1 MALTLHLKY
10 AEKLKGRAERLAKVT
25 FRGLSHYTKVL
36 ENVEDSVVF
45 DEMFEWPVARPIEAE
60 EVIDIQIY
68 NYNKYLSNRLVGT
81 FRMILQELIE
91 VGCVKISDCLLDNN
105 NVVMKTTVT
114 FELSYNAPDGSVGLW
129 QKGGFEKLKSRELRR
144 GLNEEERLN
153 ELNKRED
160 AFVGDQD
167 RDSDSVTLSPSLSI
181 KGSMLSLTSKSSNS
195 KSPKSPGSKTLGSV
209 VKMAMMKRSRQTISD
224 TEEDRI
230 TLTDQQDPDSSDLDA
245 KAAEVASMLARTNRN
260 MDQDDT
266 TAMELPVPLAAQGKR
281 GRSSLMSD
289 DAMMKAQDF
298 QVCITILEARQLAG
312 LNMDPVVCVQV
323 GDQRKFTSVKESTN
337 CPYYNEYFVFDFH
350 MPPLMLFD
358 KIITLSVQHFRK
370 FLRSGSVVG
379 CFKLDIATV
388 YRENDHQFYHKWAML
403 TDPDDINGGV
413 KGYLKCDIAVIG
425 KGDSVKVPPKSEKED
440 DDIEA
445 NLLLPDGV
453 PADRQKAR
461 YIIKIYKAEGLPK
474 MNTGLMA
481 NVKKAFTGENRDLTD
496 PFVEVHFA
504 GHKGRTSVRKGCYE
518 PVWNEQVIFT
528 EMFPPLCRRIRLQLR
543 DSDSVQDDVIGTHFL
558 DLSTISHEGEKGF
571 LPTFGPAWINLYGST
586 RDYQILAKHGHLND
600 GLGEGVSYRG
610 RVLVALK
617 TEIIEAEDIGTT
629 LVEVEPALPISDTAA
644 GRLEEYFLLG
654 VILEATMIDRK
665 TGDKPIHF
673 EISIGNAG
681 NVMDGYNAPCR
692 HSRDSSSD
700 DSEAASGREDDNM
713 TSSLDTPQW
722 VSTTQPVKPV
732 TIDKCYYHLPYYQ
745 NKPCVY
751 VRDMFEDHRRR
762 LYNSNIIDKI
772 CEKLDDGLTAVNLM
786 IEEEQPFPEQKLRM
800 VFEELGQG
808 CSKFVSLVKGTGG
821 GSAAGKTK
829 LDKERHKLLVREM
842 DQMSTLARTMKA
854 TVTKSNMKD
863 KLKAGTQYLNKL
875 KSLAIEPQHALP
887 DVLIWMVSN
896 NKRIAYQ
903 RLPARQIIYSIV
915 DEERGRDCG
924 KPITLLLK
932 LPGKKAMGSAGWT
945 IQTKLQVF
953 LWLGLSKHKKDYLK
967 GLPKGYEETKQLRS
981 SSKPCG
987 VPPNCIHYTE
997 RQSFQL
1003 RAHMYQARQLIGSDA
1018 SGLSDPFARI
1028 AFAEQSMTTQVIE
1041 QTLSPTWDEM
1051 LILKEVQMYG
1061 TMDDI
1066 VDEPPTIVVEIFDQ
1080 DKVGKSEFIGRALCR
1095 PVVKLST
1102 ELYGPPKFPPRL
1114 EWWDIY
1120 RGPDRAGELLAAFEL
1135 LQLAPFGDASG
1146 QDLPPLELPATERDR
1161 GPIMPVPKG
1170 IRPILSKHRIEVL
1183 FWGVRDLKRVQLQSV
1198 DHPRID
1204 VECAGHVLSSS
1215 VVLNCKKNPNFSV
1228 PVKYFDVE
1236 LPENELYCP
1245 PITIRCV
1252 DCRSFG
1258 RFTLVGTHVISNLHK
1273 FMYVPT
1279 TTQAKNTLQK
1289 IFPLKGLDSVKIIQS
1304 GSPVSRRSEDVAINV
1319 DENLPLISKDQCITI
1334 DTLQTNKEK
1343 KTTENKKTKSKVEDD
1358 ELDLETLD
1366 WWSKYFASVETLI
1379 REGADKSE
1387 EHGHSNDVFNVEL
1400 LEAESKVADLGNNK
1414 DDAFK
1419 KSANGSYGTLGGGL
1433 PNDTEGEE
1441 VEIKQAKRFDKD
1453 VKRREEKEKRQSRP
1467 QQREGTLA
1475 KQLSPKAQRK
1485 LDKLLSNTSQLK
1497 RSDFMRR
1504 FQFNKQSKDDNSE
1517 ENIGVISL
1525 IRVYPTELESQ
1536 TQFEGFRDWLHTFEL
1551 YRGKNMGNDEPD
1563 ENRVVGKFKGSMK
1576 IYKIPLPP
1584 DIEDCTITGGDPA
1597 YGLFQGLPSNEPV
1610 KVLVRVYIVKAN
1622 DLHPADIN
1630 GKADPY
1636 LVIRL
1641 GSKSQNDKDN
1651 YISKQLNPVFGK
1663 CFEFEATFP
1672 MESLLTVQVYDWDL
1686 IGVDDLIGETKL
1698 DLENRY
1704 YSRHRASCGL
1714 AQKYEL
1720 HGYNAWRDPQ
1730 KPTQILARLCKDS
1743 KVDGPYYQPGK
1754 VRVSNRIFTAPMEL
1768 EDENGMKKA
1777 TDEHLALAA
1786 LNNWHEIPK
1795 VGCHLV
1801 PEHVETRPLFHP
1813 EKPGIEQGK
1822 LEMFVDMFPMDMPA
1836 PGPPVDISPRKPKSY
1851 ELRCIIWNT
1860 DDVVLEDDAF
1870 FTGEKMSDIYVK
1882 GWIKGSEDM
1891 QSTDIH
1897 YRSLTGEGN
1906 FNWRFVFPFDYLVAE
1921 EKIVISR
1928 KETLFS
1934 WDETESKI
1942 PARLNM
1948 QVWDADHF
1956 SADDFLGALTLDLNR
1971 FPRGAK
1977 SSKLCTLDML
1987 KTDGSVPQMSLFKHK
2002 RVKGW
2007 WPFHVKNEG
2016 SEELEL
2022 TGKVEAELHLMSA
2035 EEAEKHPAGL
2045 GRSEPDPLE
2054 KPNRP
2059 DSSFMWFMNPFK
2071 SLRYILWHNYKWM
2084 IIKLLLVALLV
2095 ALLILFFY
2103 SMPGYT
2109 VKKMFNA

>member
-1 MALTLHLKY
+1 RMCTDHTDHTDHS
-10 AEKLKGRAERLAKVT
+10 GQ
-25 FRGLSHYTKVL
+25 
-36 ENVEDSVVF
+36 
-45 DEMFEWPVARPIEAE
+45 MFEWPVARSIEAE
-60 EVIDIQIY
+60 EMIDIQIF

-91 VGCVKISDCLLDNN
+91 VGNVKISDCLLDTN
-105 NVVMKTTVT
+105 NVVMRTTVT
-114 FELSYNAPDGSVGLW
+114 FELTYNAPDGSVGLW
-129 QKGGFEKLKSRELRR
+129 QKGGFEKLRSNELRR
-144 GLNEEERLN
+144 GLSEEERMN
-153 ELNKRED
+153 ELNKHD
-160 AFVGDQD
+160 PQFASLADL
-167 RDSDSVTLSPSLSI
+167 DSRSLYCTFQKCVEKNPVKTKLFSCTFEILVKGTAHDVYQSSYLVIHAHSASIDTISVTLR
-181 KGSMLSLTSKSSNS
+181 T
-195 KSPKSPGSKTLGSV
+195 T
-209 VKMAMMKRSRQTISD
+209 
-224 TEEDRI
+224 
-230 TLTDQQDPDSSDLDA
+230 PDYS
-245 KAAEVASMLARTNRN
+245 E
-260 MDQDDT
+260 
-266 TAMELPVPLAAQGKR
+266 
-281 GRSSLMSD
+281 
-289 DAMMKAQDF
+289 
-298 QVCITILEARQLAG
+298 VCITIIEARQLAG

-323 GDQRKFTSVKESTN
+323 GDQKKYTSVKESTN

-358 KIITLSVQHFRK
+358 KIISLTVLHSRN
-370 FLRSGSVVG
+370 FLRSGTIVG
-379 CFKLDIATV
+379 SFKLDVATV
-388 YRENDHQFYHKWAML
+388 YRSLDHQFYHKWAML
-403 TDPDDINGGV
+403 MDPDDISGGV

-425 KGDSVKVPPKSEKED
+425 KGDSVKVPPKSDKEE

-474 MNTGLMA
+474 MNTGIVA
-481 NVKKAFTGENRDLTD
+481 NVKKAFTGENRDLAD
-496 PFVEVHFA
+496 PYVEIHLA
-504 GHKGRTSVRKGCYE
+504 GHKGKTSVKKGCYE
-518 PVWNEQVIFT
+518 PVWNEQVVFT
-528 EMFPPLCRRIRLQLR
+528 EMFPPLCRRIKVQLL
-543 DSDSVQDDVIGTHFL
+543 DSDSVNDDVIGTHFI
-558 DLSTISHEGEKGF
+558 DLSNISNEGEKGF
-571 LPTFGPAWINLYGST
+571 LPTYGPAWVNLYGST
-586 RDYQILAKHGHLND
+586 RNYHVLTKHGHLND

-610 RVLVALK
+610 RLLLALR
-617 TEIIEAEDIGTT
+617 TEIIEGEDVGATM
-629 LVEVEPALPISDTAA
+629 VEVEASPPISENAA
-644 GRLEEYFLLG
+644 GRPEEYYLFG
-654 VILEATMIDRK
+654 TFLEATMIDRK
-665 TGDKPIHF
+665 VGDKPIHF
-673 EISIGNAG
+673 ETSIGNAG

-692 HSRDSSSD
+692 QSKDDSSGESD
-700 DSEAASGREDDNM
+700 RSDHEEDAL
-713 TSSLDTPQW
+713 TAKLDTPQW
-722 VSTTQPVKPV
+722 NSTTPAAKPV
-732 TIDKCYYHLPYYQ
+732 SRDRCYFHLPFYED
-745 NKPCVY
+745 KPCVY
-751 VRDMFEDHRRR
+751 VREAFEDHRRR
-762 LYNSNIIDKI
+762 MYNSNIIDKI
-772 CEKLDDGLTAVNLM
+772 CEKLDEGMCEVQLM
-786 IEEEQPFPEQKLRM
+786 IEEEQPFPEQRLRA

-854 TVTKSNMKD
+854 TVSKTNMKE
-863 KLKAGTQYLNKL
+863 KLKAGTQYLAKL
-875 KSLAIEPQHALP
+875 KLLSVEPQHALP
-887 DVLIWMVSN
+887 DVFIWMVSN

-903 RLPARQIIYSIV
+903 RIPARHLIYSIV
-915 DEERGRDCG
+915 DEERGKDCG
-924 KPITLLLK
+924 KPITLLLR

-945 IQTKLQVF
+945 IQTKLNLY

-967 GLPKGYEETKQLRS
+967 GLPRGYEETKALRHS
-981 SSKPCG
+981 TKPSG
-987 VPPNCIHYTE
+987 VPPPFLHYNE
-997 RQSFQL
+997 RQTFQL

-1028 AFAEQSMTTQVIE
+1028 AFADQSMATQVIE

-1051 LILKEVQMYG
+1051 LILQEVEIYG
-1061 TMDDI
+1061 LMEEIQDD
-1066 VDEPPTIVVEIFDQ
+1066 PPTIVVEVFDQ
-1080 DKVGKSEFIGRALCR
+1080 DKVGKSEFIGRALCK
-1095 PVVKLST
+1095 PVVKLSS
-1102 ELYGPPKFPPRL
+1102 EGYNPPKFPPRL
-1114 EWWDIY
+1114 QWWDIF
-1120 RGPDRAGELLAAFEL
+1120 RGPDRAGELLATFEL
-1135 LQLAPFGDASG
+1135 LQLAPFGDSSG
-1146 QDLPPLELPATERDR
+1146 VDLPPLELPAMDKDR

-1204 VECAGHVLSSS
+1204 IECAGHVLTSSIIQ
-1215 VVLNCKKNPNFSV
+1215 NCKKNPNFGV

-1245 PITIRCV
+1245 PIAIRCV

-1279 TTQAKNTLQK
+1279 TRNAKNALQK
-1289 IFPLKGLDSVKIIQS
+1289 LFPREWLQIHDSLTTEFLF
-1304 GSPVSRRSEDVAINV
+1304 PVSTRSEDVAITV
-1319 DENLPLISKDQCITI
+1319 DENLPLIHRDQVITI
-1334 DTLQTNKEK
+1334 
-1343 KTTENKKTKSKVEDD
+1343 
-1358 ELDLETLD
+1358 ET
-1366 WWSKYFASVETLI
+1366 VRT
-1379 REGADKSE
+1379 
-1387 EHGHSNDVFNVEL
+1387 
-1400 LEAESKVADLGNNK
+1400 
-1414 DDAFK
+1414 
-1419 KSANGSYGTLGGGL
+1419 GL
-1433 PNDTEGEE
+1433 
-1441 VEIKQAKRFDKD
+1441 VEIKQAKRL
-1453 VKRREEKEKRQSRP
+1453 EKEAKKNAERDKREAEKKQP
-1467 QQREGTLA
+1467 KTTQA

-1485 LDKLLSNTSQLK
+1485 KEKLLSNTSQLK
-1497 RSDFMRR
+1497 VRVTLSTSNLTVFLPSPSCPSNP
-1504 FQFNKQSKDDNSE
+1504 Q
-1517 ENIGVISL
+1517 
-1525 IRVYPTELESQ
+1525 VYPNELESQ
-1536 TQFEGFRDWLHTFEL
+1536 SQFDGFRDWLHTFEL
-1551 YRGKNMGNDEPD
+1551 YRGKNTGNDEPD
-1563 ENRVVGKFKGSMK
+1563 ENRIVGKFKGSMK

-1584 DIEDCTITGGDPA
+1584 DIEDTTLTGGDPA
-1597 YGLFQGLPSNEPV
+1597 FGLFQGLPSNEPV
-1610 KVLVRVYIVKAN
+1610 KVLVRVYVVKAN

-1641 GSKSQNDKDN
+1641 GNKSQNDKEN

-1672 MESLLTVQVYDWDL
+1672 MESLLTVQVFDWDL

-1704 YSRHRASCGL
+1704 YSRHRATCGL
-1714 AQKYEL
+1714 GQKYEL

-1730 KPTQILARLCKDS
+1730 KPTQVLAKICKDS
-1743 KVDGPYYQPGK
+1743 KVDGPHYQPGK
-1754 VRVSNRIFTAPMEL
+1754 VRVANRIFTAPMEI
-1768 EDENGMKKA
+1768 EDENGVKKA

-1786 LNNWHEIPK
+1786 LNNWHEVPK

-1822 LEMFVDMFPMDMPA
+1822 IEMFVDMFPMDMPA

-1882 GWIKGSEDM
+1882 GWVKGSDDM
-1891 QSTDIH
+1891 QATDIH

-1921 EKIVISR
+1921 EKIVMTR

-1934 WDETESKI
+1934 WDETESKV
-1942 PARLNM
+1942 PARLNL

-1956 SADDFLGALTLDLNR
+1956 SADDFLGSLTLDLNR

-2016 SEELEL
+2016 NEELEL
-2022 TGKVEAELHLMSA
+2022 TGKVEAELHLMSG

-2045 GRSEPDPLE
+2045 GRSEPEPLE

-2071 SLRYILWHNYKWM
+2071 SLRYILWHNYKWI
-2084 IIKLLLVALLV
+2084 IIKLLLLTLLV
-2095 ALLILFFY
+2095 ILIGLFFY

-2109 VKKMFNA
+2109 VKKMWGV

>member
-10 AEKLKGRAERLAKVT
+10 AEKLKGRAERLMKVS
-25 FRGLSHYTKVL
+25 FRGLSHYTKTV

-60 EVIDIQIY
+60 EVIDIQLY

-91 VGCVKISDCLLDNN
+91 VGNVKVSDCLLDNN
-105 NVVMKTTVT
+105 NVVMKTTIT
-114 FELSYNAPDGSVGLW
+114 FELTYNAPDGSVGLW
-129 QKGGFEKLKSRELRR
+129 QRGGFERLKSSELRR
-144 GLNEEERLN
+144 GLNEEEQMN
-153 ELNKRED
+153 ELNNLEQSS
-160 AFVGDQD
+160 VIVDQEKE
-167 RDSDSVTLSPSLSI
+167 SDSISASPSLSI
-181 KGSMLSLTSKSSNS
+181 KGSVLSLVSKSSTSKSTR
-195 KSPKSPGSKTLGSV
+195 SPGSRTLGSV
-209 VKMAMMKRSRQTISD
+209 VKMAMMMRQKYTTSD
-224 TEEDRI
+224 SEEDRL
-230 TLTDQQDPDSSDLDA
+230 TLTDQLDPDSSDLDA

-260 MDQDDT
+260 ADQDDNPT
-266 TAMELPVPLAAQGKR
+266 VDMTMPLAVQGRR
-281 GRSSLMSD
+281 GKSSLMTEDSL
-289 DAMMKAQDF
+289 MKAQDF
-298 QVCITILEARQLAG
+298 QVCVTIIEARQLAG

-323 GDQRKFTSVKESTN
+323 GDQKKYTSVKESTN

-358 KIITLSVQHFRK
+358 KIISLSVCQ
-370 FLRSGSVVG
+370 SGRILKTSRVLG
-379 CFKLDIATV
+379 AYRLDVATV
-388 YRENDHQFYHKWAML
+388 YCQQDHQFYHKWAML
-403 TDPDDINGGV
+403 MDPDDINGGV

-461 YIIKIYKAEGLPK
+461 YSVKIYRAEGLPK
-474 MNTGLMA
+474 MNAGIMA

-504 GHKGRTSVRKGCYE
+504 GHKGRTSVKKGCYE

-543 DSDSVQDDVIGTHFL
+543 DSDSVNDDVIGTHFI
-558 DLSTISHEGEKGF
+558 DLSSISHEGEKGF
-571 LPTFGPAWINLYGST
+571 LPTFGPAWVNLYGST

-610 RVLVALK
+610 RVLVSLK
-617 TEIIEAEDIGTT
+617 TEIIEAEDIGAT
-629 LVEVEPALPISDTAA
+629 LVEVEPTQPISETAA
-644 GRLEEYFLLG
+644 GRTEEYFLFAS
-654 VILEATMIDRK
+654 ILEATMIDRK
-665 TGDKPIHF
+665 VGDRPIHF

-681 NVMDGYNAPCR
+681 NVMDGYNPPCR
-692 HSRDSSSD
+692 HSRDDSSGDSD
-700 DSEAASGREDDNM
+700 GHSGQEDDNL
-713 TSSLDTPQW
+713 TASLDAPQW
-722 VSTTQPVKPV
+722 VSTTPPVRPV
-732 TIDKCYYHLPYYQ
+732 TRDKCYYHVPYYQ
-745 NKPCVY
+745 DKPCIY
-751 VRDMFEDHRRR
+751 VRDLFEDHRRR
-762 LYNSNIIDKI
+762 MYNSNIIDKI
-772 CEKLDDGLTAVNLM
+772 CEKLDDGLTQVHLM
-786 IEEEQPFPEQKLRM
+786 IEDEQPFPEQRLRL

-842 DQMSTLARTMKA
+842 DQLSTLARTMKA

-875 KSLAIEPQHALP
+875 KTLSTEPQHALP
-887 DVLIWMVSN
+887 DVFIWMVSN

-903 RLPARQIIYSIV
+903 RIPARQIIYSIV

-924 KPITLLLK
+924 KPITLLLR
-932 LPGKKAMGSAGWT
+932 LPGKRAMGSAGWT

-953 LWLGLSKHKKDYLK
+953 FWLGLSKHKKDFLK
-967 GLPKGYEETKQLRS
+967 GLPKGYEETKQLKS
-981 SSKPCG
+981 SSKSSG
-987 VPPNCIHYTE
+987 VPPHFIHYNE

-1028 AFAEQSMTTQVIE
+1028 AFADQSMATQVIE

-1051 LILKEVQMYG
+1051 LILTEVQMYG
-1061 TMDDI
+1061 VMEEI
-1066 VDEPPTIVVEIFDQ
+1066 VDDPPTIVVEIFDQ
-1080 DKVGKSEFIGRALCR
+1080 DKVGKSEFIGRALCK

-1102 ELYGPPKFPPRL
+1102 EAYQPPKFPPRL

-1135 LQLAPFGDASG
+1135 LQLAVFGDSLG
-1146 QDLPPLELPATERDR
+1146 QDLPPMELPTTEKDR

-1215 VVLNCKKNPNFSV
+1215 IILNCKKNPNFSV

-1289 IFPLKGLDSVKIIQS
+1289 IFPLKGLDNVRVIQS
-1304 GSPVSRRSEDVAINV
+1304 GSPVSIRSEDVAINM
-1319 DENLPLISKDQCITI
+1319 DENLPLISRDQYITI
-1334 DTLQTNKEK
+1334 DTISTSKEQ
-1343 KTTENKKTKSKVEDD
+1343 KTAENKKKKKVEDEEPD
-1358 ELDLETLD
+1358 MEALD
-1366 WWSKYFASVETLI
+1366 WWSKYFASVETMI
-1379 REGADKSE
+1379 R
-1387 EHGHSNDVFNVEL
+1387 EHGHSEDVFNVEL
-1400 LEAESKVADLGNNK
+1400 LQAESKATDSGMEDQRYSQRSTSGGYGSLGMP
-1414 DDAFK
+1414 
-1419 KSANGSYGTLGGGL
+1419 NGI
-1433 PNDTEGEE
+1433 NGEE
-1441 VEIKQAKRFDKD
+1441 VEIKQARKLERDA
-1453 VKRREEKEKRQSRP
+1453 KRRDEKERRDGDKKFYKSG
-1467 QQREGTLA
+1467 QREGTLT

-1497 RSDFMRR
+1497 VFHVGHFKNVLLTVSGKMHTSMNYT
-1504 FQFNKQSKDDNSE
+1504 FQ
-1517 ENIGVISL
+1517 
-1525 IRVYPTELESQ
+1525 VYPSELEAQSQ
-1536 TQFEGFRDWLHTFEL
+1536 FDGFRDWLHTFEL

-1563 ENRVVGKFKGSMK
+1563 ENRIVGKFKGSMK

-1610 KVLVRVYIVKAN
+1610 KVLVRIYVVKAN

-1641 GSKSQNDKDN
+1641 GGKSQNDKEN

-1686 IGVDDLIGETKL
+1686 IGVDDLIGETKV

-1704 YSRHRASCGL
+1704 YSRHRATCGL
-1714 AQKYEL
+1714 SQKYEL

-1730 KPTQILARLCKDS
+1730 KPTQILARLCKDG
-1743 KVDGPYYQPGK
+1743 KVDGPFYQPGK
-1754 VRVSNRIFTAPMEL
+1754 VRVANRIFTAAMEL
-1768 EDENGMKKA
+1768 EDENGVKKA

-1786 LNNWHEIPK
+1786 LNNWHEVPK
-1795 VGCHLV
+1795 VGCDLV

-1897 YRSLTGEGN
+1897 YRNASKSLDSNRNLSPFQLIWIHQFIESMRVETISWHNITRRLPTRDAE
-1906 FNWRFVFPFDYLVAE
+1906 RFHYYSY
-1921 EKIVISR
+1921 I
-1928 KETLFS
+1928 
-1934 WDETESKI
+1934 
-1942 PARLNM
+1942 
-1948 QVWDADHF
+1948 
-1956 SADDFLGALTLDLNR
+1956 GALTLDLNR

-2016 SEELEL
+2016 SEDLEL
-2022 TGKVEAELHLMSA
+2022 TGKVEAELHLMTT

-2071 SLRYILWHNYKWM
+2071 SLRYILWHNYKWI
-2084 IIKLLLVALLV
+2084 IIKLLIVALLT
-2095 ALLILFFY
+2095 ALLVLFFY